1 MRLPI
6 CPAPL
11 CVRLH
16 AMSPFKQFIFGA
28 AQFQEREEYL
38 EFQYKFLIVLILAVI
53 GAVGFFLGA
62 LLWVEQAPSPARFVA
77 PALNMA
83 VSLALWLW
91 LRGHKERL
99 QTAAWVLEAVCFAV
113 CVSALVL
120 VPNDALRIIWL
131 FINVP
136 CVYILLGQKAGA
148 MVTLSSMLLLLAGNP
163 FFVAP
168 YSGTELVD
176 AVMGMGLL
184 GFLFHVYRA
193 RSMSVYH
200 RLQDSKERL
209 RAMASTDVLTG
220 LLNARAYYE
229 RCDQFLLATR
239 RRRSPFSVLF
249 IDLDHF
255 KAINDRHGHAVGDA
269 VLQCVGRLVA
279 QGIRQS
285 DLAGRIGGEEFSV
298 LLPDTDAQGA
308 LVLAEALRRAI
319 EAAQPEANGS
329 RLYISAS
336 IGVALGGMAE
346 QTIQDIQH
354 QADLAMYEAKAAGR
368 NRITL
373 FQPPQVTPATLA
385 A

>member
-1 MRLPI
+1 M
-6 CPAPL
+6 
-11 CVRLH
+11 
-16 AMSPFKQFIFGA
+16 
-28 AQFQEREEYL
+28 
-38 EFQYKFLIVLILAVI
+38 
-53 GAVGFFLGA
+53 
-62 LLWVEQAPSPARFVA
+62 
-77 PALNMA
+77 
-83 VSLALWLW
+83 
-91 LRGHKERL
+91 
-99 QTAAWVLEAVCFAV
+99 
-113 CVSALVL
+113 
-120 VPNDALRIIWL
+120 
-131 FINVP
+131 
-136 CVYILLGQKAGA
+136 
-148 MVTLSSMLLLLAGNP
+148 
-163 FFVAP
+163 
-168 YSGTELVD
+168 
-176 AVMGMGLL
+176 
-184 GFLFHVYRA
+184 
-193 RSMSVYH
+193 
-200 RLQDSKERL
+200 
-209 RAMASTDVLTG
+209 
-220 LLNARAYYE
+220 
-229 RCDQFLLATR
+229 
-239 RRRSPFSVLF
+239 LF

>member
-1 MRLPI
+1 
-6 CPAPL
+6 
-11 CVRLH
+11 
-16 AMSPFKQFIFGA
+16 MSPFKQFIFGA
-28 AQFQEREEYL
+28 VQFQEREEYL

-62 LLWVEQAPSPARFVA
+62 LLWVEQAPSPSRFVA
-77 PALNMA
+77 PSLNMA
-83 VSLALWLW
+83 VSLALWHW

-120 VPNDALRIIWL
+120 VPNDALRILWL
-131 FINVP
+131 FINIP
-136 CVYILLGQKAGA
+136 CVYILLGQRAGA
-148 MVTLSSMLLLLAGNP
+148 MVTLGSMLLLLAGNP
-163 FFVAP
+163 LFVAP

-176 AVMGMGLL
+176 AVMAMGLL
-184 GFLFHVYRA
+184 AFLFHVYRA
-193 RSMSVYH
+193 RSMSFYH
-200 RLQDSKERL
+200 RLQESKERL

-239 RRRSPFSVLF
+239 RKRSPFAVLF

-255 KAINDRHGHAVGDA
+255 KAINDQHGHAVGDV
-269 VLQCVGRLVA
+269 VLQCVGRLIA
-279 QGIRQS
+279 QSVRQS
-285 DLAGRIGGEEFSV
+285 DLAGRIGGEEFAV

-319 EAAQPEANGS
+319 EAAQPEAQGL
-329 RLYISAS
+329 RLSISAS

-346 QTIQDIQH
+346 QSMQDIQH

-368 NRITL
+368 NRVTL
-373 FQPPQVTPATLA
+373 FKPPQAVPSPLA
-385 A
+385 AG